1 MKKLLAAAA
10 LMLALPAVAA
20 ARTGTEQ
27 FSFVTTSPVGVTFN
41 AIGTGVFGDG
51 GIATFPTNKKSAG
64 TIRFSRGTIKIKH
77 FGGHATQ
84 SGSVSQC
91 YFKQVTTG
99 GHYTIL
105 SGTGAY
111 KGITGSGKAT
121 VTFLFVQPIVKGKC
135 QQNATPLAVQGV
147 IKASGKVVLP

>member
-1 MKKLLAAAA
+1 VKKLLAAAA

-51 GIATFPTNKKSAG
+51 GIATFPNNKSAG

-77 FGGHATQ
+77 SGGHATQ

-99 GHYTIL
+99 GHFTIL

-121 VTFLFVQPIVKGKC
+121 VTFLDVQPIIKGKC

-147 IKASGKVVLP
+147 IKASGRVVLP